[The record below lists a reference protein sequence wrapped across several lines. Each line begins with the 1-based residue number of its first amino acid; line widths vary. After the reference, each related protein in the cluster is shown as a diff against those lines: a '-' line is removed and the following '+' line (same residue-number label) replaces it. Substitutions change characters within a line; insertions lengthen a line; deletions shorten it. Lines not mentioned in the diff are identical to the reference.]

1 MKRKAGRVDRNDVKA
16 RAAAMRQKKA
26 AAEAAKQKAAAAEEA
41 KRQRSMMPP
50 PPPMAPKQP
59 KTLPSKK
66 VTLPEAPLSINVVP
80 TLPADEAATN
90 GSAREGKSVVT
101 LLRRCDMMLL
111 LAESFLI

>member
-50 PPPMAPKQP
+50 PPQP
-59 KTLPSKK
+59 CIVAQSGETHTLPRWWDMTHQEPGYGEVYDVKG
-66 VTLPEAPLSINVVP
+66 LLRHFGLSQ
-80 TLPADEAATN
+80 ADE
-90 GSAREGKSVVT
+90 
-101 LLRRCDMMLL
+101 
-111 LAESFLI
+111 I